1 MPLTLSG
8 IVRDISYNLP
18 STLSLLF
25 QDMFPEVDKEVIRTV
40 LESKHGNVEAAVAAI
55 LDIMGG
61 TGQ

>member
-1 MPLTLSG
+1 
-8 IVRDISYNLP
+8 
-18 STLSLLF
+18 
-25 QDMFPEVDKEVIRTV
+25 MFPEVDKEVIRTV